1 MRSSWR
7 IEQRNLTQW
16 KDHSW
21 PRCIGRKWSYM
32 RRMHDQ
38 SPHRIDHARM
48 TISESIREVNE
59 HDFDQVV
66 FESRTPVLVDFWA
79 EWCGPCRTLAPIVE
93 LAAEQYAGAA
103 RVFTLNV
110 DDSPAVMERYGIQG
124 VPTLILFQDGVEED
138 RVDFQ
143 PNDAAGFFTSTRE
156 LLGRLRAA
164 TRRSNGRRG

>member
-1 MRSSWR
+1 M
-7 IEQRNLTQW
+7 
-16 KDHSW
+16 
-21 PRCIGRKWSYM
+21 
-32 RRMHDQ
+32 
-38 SPHRIDHARM
+38 
-48 TISESIREVNE
+48 SESVREVNE

-66 FESRTPVLVDFWA
+66 LKSRTPVLVDFWA

-93 LAAEQYAGAA
+93 LAAEQCRGAA

-143 PNDAAGFFTSTRE
+143 PDDAAGFFTSTRE

>member
-1 MRSSWR
+1 M
-7 IEQRNLTQW
+7 T
-16 KDHSW
+16 
-21 PRCIGRKWSYM
+21 
-32 RRMHDQ
+32 
-38 SPHRIDHARM
+38 
-48 TISESIREVNE
+48 TISESVREVNE

-79 EWCGPCRTLAPIVE
+79 KWCEPCRTLAPIVE

-124 VPTLILFQDGVEED
+124 VPTLILFQDGLEED

-143 PNDAAGFFTSTRE
+143 PDDAAGFFTSTRE